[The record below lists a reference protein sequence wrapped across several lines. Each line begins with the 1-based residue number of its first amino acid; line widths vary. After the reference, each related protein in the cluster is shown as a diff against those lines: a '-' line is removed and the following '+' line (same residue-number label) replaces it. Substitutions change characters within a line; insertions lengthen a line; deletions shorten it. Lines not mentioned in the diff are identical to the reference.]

1 AYLRRN
7 GLESSPV
14 KPVTVRSSMPFLP
27 SGTITVIVL
36 SSTWVNLAAP
46 PGPKDTMLTHP
57 GSPKFSP
64 AIVTLSPVL
73 PSSGVT
79 FLILGVA
86 PEQLRPLV
94 NRGDSEALALL
105 LWIPPPGCAVAA
117 EAFSFFVSSAATARP
132 TSPTKA
138 NTARIPTTRATGVI
152 VMIPSSLQM
161 FDIQDKRT
169 GVMVGH
175 YRGGSRSEE
184 HTSELQSRFDLVCRL
199 LLEK

>member
-1 AYLRRN
+1 
-7 GLESSPV
+7 
-14 KPVTVRSSMPFLP
+14 MPLLP
-27 SGTITVIVL
+27 AGTITVIVL

-94 NRGDSEALALL
+94 SRGDSEALALL
-105 LWIPPPGCAVAA
+105 LWIPPPGPPWP
-117 EAFSFFVSSAATARP
+117 SPSWTPQPQLPDRP
-132 TSPTKA
+132 GRRRRMPL
-138 NTARIPTTRATGVI
+138 G
-152 VMIPSSLQM
+152 
-161 FDIQDKRT
+161 
-169 GVMVGH
+169 
-175 YRGGSRSEE
+175 
-184 HTSELQSRFDLVCRL
+184 CR
-199 LLEK
+199 EYEPFR